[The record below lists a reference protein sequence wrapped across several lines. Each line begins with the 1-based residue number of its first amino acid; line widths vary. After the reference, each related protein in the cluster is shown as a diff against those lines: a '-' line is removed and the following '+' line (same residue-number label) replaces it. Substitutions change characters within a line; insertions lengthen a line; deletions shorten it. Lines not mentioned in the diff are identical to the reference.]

1 MGQLVFTTKAISA
14 ARRRSLVAGRASSR
28 ARALAAGLGL
38 AVAATVTVA
47 APPLVAPVV
56 AQQGEGTEQGAGTG
70 EAWQLIQPAQSTLV
84 FARDSSLI
92 GEIGKE
98 WRTSISIKTIPRFVP
113 QAFIAVE
120 DKRFYEHDGVDVVG
134 IAAALK
140 DAVMGDPRGASTIT
154 QLVVGNMHPD
164 LVNRRDRS
172 IARKLREQQAAREM
186 EKHYTKEQ
194 ILEAFLN
201 QISFGHGWFG
211 IESAARHY
219 FGKPAAKLTLAEA
232 ASLASLPKGPAIYDP
247 IAHPDRNRE
256 RRNLVLDLMAEQKYI
271 TPAQAAAAKREPI
284 VTAPN
289 MGMSAP
295 APYLVELVRKQAERA
310 GIPVEDGGYRIYTT
324 IDPELQRLSVDALRE
339 GLDAIEARPGYPHIT
354 FAHHARGRTDY
365 LQGAA
370 IVMDAASG
378 DILAYVGG
386 RDYGE
391 SQFDRAAFAL
401 RQPGS
406 AIKPI
411 VYSAAIRDSIP
422 ANAMEADTAL
432 AILLPDST
440 LYEPSNAD
448 DQFLGAM
455 TLRTALTLS
464 RNTVAVQLG
473 LQLGID
479 SIASLARRMGI
490 TTPMAPVPSSAIG
503 ASAVRPLDLV
513 TAYTTFANLG
523 ARAEPRFIRRV
534 EDRAGRV
541 LFSQARQ
548 APSFVM
554 DPRVAFIVRDMMR
567 DVVERGTAT
576 TVRRYV
582 PERVPVAGKTGTTND
597 NTDAWFVGLTPEL
610 VAGVWVGL
618 DRPVT
623 ITTRGGGGSLAAPI
637 WGTIIGQ
644 YYRDRASGTWE
655 PPAGL
660 VTAELDRATGLLAD
674 DLTPPD
680 RRYTEYFIAGTE
692 PSWLRFDPWSIFRWG
707 PIAQ

>member
-1 MGQLVFTTKAISA
+1 MLCG
-14 ARRRSLVAGRASSR
+14 
-28 ARALAAGLGL
+28 ALAVPA
-38 AVAATVTVA
+38 A
-47 APPLVAPVV
+47 APLAAPLA
-56 AQQGEGTEQGAGTG
+56 AQQVEQGTG
-70 EAWQLIQPAQSTLV
+70 QAWQLIQPAQSTLV

-98 WRTSISIKTIPRFVP
+98 WRTSVSIKTLPRYVP

-164 LVNRRDRS
+164 LINRRDRS
-172 IARKLREQQAAREM
+172 LARKLHEQQAAREM
-186 EKHYTKEQ
+186 EKHYTKAQ

-211 IESAARHY
+211 VESAARHY
-219 FGKPAAKLTLAEA
+219 FGKPSSKLTLAQA
-232 ASLASLPKGPAIYDP
+232 ASLAALPKGPAIYDP
-247 IAHPDRNRE
+247 VAHPERNRE
-256 RRNLVLDLMAEQKYI
+256 RRNLVLDLMADQKYI
-271 TPAQAAAAKREPI
+271 TPAQAAAAKREPV

-295 APYLVELVRKQAERA
+295 APYLVDLVRKQAERA
-310 GIPVEDGGYRIYTT
+310 GIPVDDGGYRIYTT
-324 IDPELQRLSVDALRE
+324 LDPELQRSSVDALRD
-339 GLDAIEARPGYPHIT
+339 GLTAIENRPDYPHVK
-354 FAHHARGRTDY
+354 FDHHPRGRTDY
-365 LQGAA
+365 LQGMV
-370 IVMDAASG
+370 IVMDGGSG
-378 DILAYVGG
+378 DVLAYVGG
-386 RDYGE
+386 RDYAE
-391 SQFDRAAFAL
+391 SQFDRAAFGV

-411 VYSAAIRDSIP
+411 VYAAAIRDSIP
-422 ANAMEADTAL
+422 PNAIVADTAL
-432 AILLPDST
+432 TIPLADGS
-440 LYEPSNAD
+440 LYEPSNSD
-448 DQFLGAM
+448 DQFLGEM
-455 TLRTALTLS
+455 TLRNALAHS

-473 LQLGID
+473 EQLGID
-479 SIASLARRMGI
+479 SIAALAHRMGI
-490 TTPMAPVPSSAIG
+490 TTPIADVPSSAIG

-541 LFSQARQ
+541 LLAPPRQ
-548 APSFVM
+548 APDYVI

-576 TVRRYV
+576 AVRRYV

-597 NTDAWFVGLTPEL
+597 NTNAWFVGLTPEL

-623 ITTRGGGGSLAAPI
+623 ITPHGGGGSLAGPI
-637 WGTIIGQ
+637 WGAIVGQ
-644 YYRDRASGTWE
+644 YYRGRQSGTWD

-660 VTAELDRATGLLAD
+660 VTAELDRETGRLAD
-674 DLTPPD
+674 DLTLPEN
-680 RRYTEYFIAGTE
+680 RYTEYFIAGTE
-692 PSWLRFDPWSIFRWG
+692 PSWLRFDPWQMLRWG